1 MFERKKTAFPRRQQK
16 SNEGINMF
24 LTFFLLFCNLFISLT
39 LLSLFT
45 VVIAVLGVKMV
56 EKGFRALKEEHLH
69 DYNARKANLDAA
81 EKALWNEVSKYFMA
95 LIQILFQLY
104 FYYLIH

>member
-1 MFERKKTAFPRRQQK
+1 MLSISTSMFERKKTAFPRRQQK
-16 SNEGINMF
+16 SNEGINMI

-81 EKALWNEVSKYFMA
+81 EKALWNEVSKPFMA
-95 LIQILFQLY
+95 LT
-104 FYYLIH
+104 

>member
-1 MFERKKTAFPRRQQK
+1 MFERKKTAFPRRLQK
-16 SNEGINMF
+16 CKEGIMT
-24 LTFFLLFCNLFISLT
+24 LTYTHKKMLQYYDSNFSFFYNLFISLT
-39 LLSLFT
+39 LFSLFA

-81 EKALWNEVSKYFMA
+81 EKALWNEVSKPFMA
-95 LIQILFQLY
+95 LT
-104 FYYLIH
+104 